1 MTKSELKRFKIWYDN
16 LTDRERNRGID
27 GWITVYPEYTNER
40 FNEYVN
46 KSKFVRFNRLI
57 IFDHYHHY
65 SIRVFNPEPYTE
77 RWIDI
82 HWNQIKSF
90 KVYHYNY

>member
-1 MTKSELKRFKIWYDN
+1 MTKFELKRFKIWYDN

-40 FNEYVN
+40 FNEYVD

-57 IFDHYHHY
+57 IFNS
-65 SIRVFNPEPYTE
+65 SIIVFNPDPYTK
-77 RWIDI
+77 RCFDI
-82 HWNQIKSF
+82 PWNQIKSF